1 MNFMRGLA
9 NISVSSV
16 PEQKIEPYL
25 AKNTGLFS
33 NNYGAETRWLV

>member
-9 NISVSSV
+9 NISVSFML
-16 PEQKIEPYL
+16 EQKNLTLL
-25 AKNTGLFS
+25 AKNTGLFP